1 MTWIWHMCFTNMK
14 QRGVRT
20 FLTILGVVI
29 GVISIVSLLAIGI
42 GVKRELLSTVEETG
56 SVTEI
61 TAYGITEGKRKDK
74 MLTNRKLSDIAEI
87 EHAKAVYPRLE
98 ISAVMQYERFTGY
111 GQIMGVPEEY
121 LKQINVEK
129 GENPSSDS
137 RKPELLLGK
146 YAMDLFFNMNTG
158 LAYSDAYEKDEDKT
172 NLTGENMQVQFGIEE
187 DAPEHRLKVSGMT
200 DTMSYDIYADIEVLK
215 KYLKQNTVNGLV
227 AGQPVDANGNNY
239 QEWIYDSVIVKV
251 DDTEHVD
258 QVVKRLQDMGFQTEN
273 NKELLDSLQRE
284 FKIVQILLGGI
295 GMIALIVAVI
305 GIGNTMT
312 TAVYDRINEIGIL
325 KVLGCDPDELLS
337 LFLLESGILGGLGGL
352 IGIILSYGITE
363 IGVNKIGIKLLNMPK
378 GTELAVIPIWL
389 AVGAFFFAVALGIF
403 AGYFPAK
410 WAARLKPIDAVRK

>member
-1 MTWIWHMCFTNMK
+1 MSWIWHMCFTNMK

-61 TAYGITEGKRKDK
+61 TAYGMTEGKRKDK
-74 MLTNRKLSDIAEI
+74 MLTNRKVAEIAEI
-87 EHAKAVYPRLE
+87 QYVNAVYPRLE
-98 ISAVMQYERFTGY
+98 ISSVVQYEHFTGY
-111 GQIMGVPEEY
+111 SQIIGVSEEY
-121 LKQINVEK
+121 LNQISVGK
-129 GENPSSDS
+129 GEIPSADS

-146 YAMDLFFNMNTG
+146 YTLDMFFNMSTG
-158 LAYSDAYEKDEDKT
+158 LSYTDAYENDKDKK
-172 NLTGENMQVQFGIEE
+172 NLTGENLQVQFDMEE
-187 DAPEHRLKVSGMT
+187 DAPSHRLKVSGMT
-200 DTMSYDIYADIEVLK
+200 DTMSYDIYCNIEVLK
-215 KYLKQNTVNGLV
+215 KYLKQNAVDGLI
-227 AGQPVDANGNNY
+227 AGQPVDANGNSY

-258 QVVKRLQDMGFQTEN
+258 KVMKTLQDMGFQTEN
-273 NKELLDSLQRE
+273 NKELLDSMQRE

-312 TAVYDRINEIGIL
+312 TSVYDRINEIGIL
-325 KVLGCDPDELLS
+325 KVLGCDPDELLY

-352 IGIILSYGITE
+352 IGILLSYGITE
-363 IGVNKIGIKLLNMPK
+363 IGVNKIAIKLLNMPK
-378 GTELAVIPIWL
+378 GTELAVIPLWL
-389 AVGAFFFAVALGIF
+389 AIGAFFFAVLLGVF
-403 AGYFPAK
+403 AGFFPAK
-410 WAARLKPIDAVRK
+410 WAANLKPIDAVRK